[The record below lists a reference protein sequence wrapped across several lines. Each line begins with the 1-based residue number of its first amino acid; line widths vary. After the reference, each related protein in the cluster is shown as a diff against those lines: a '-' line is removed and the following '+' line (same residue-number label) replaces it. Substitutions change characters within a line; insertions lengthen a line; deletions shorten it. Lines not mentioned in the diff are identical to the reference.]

1 MAASGKKCYVDFLMV
16 PSLEE
21 DDENDDGAYGDK
33 NNGEREPSRY
43 DDERGP
49 STMSESATN
58 DGDGENQQFGQ
69 PAHSHPASSGNNDH
83 RREGYGSSTDD
94 EDDETSR
101 YSGRHG
107 GDSSTL
113 ALPPVAASTIAAK
126 TSRQGPKSKQPPQA
140 HYSYD

>member
-1 MAASGKKCYVDFLMV
+1 MV

-21 DDENDDGAYGDK
+21 DDENDEGAYGDK

-49 STMSESATN
+49 STMSKAAMN
-58 DGDGENQQFGQ
+58 DGDDENKPFGQ
-69 PAHSHPASSGNNDH
+69 PAHSHVASSGNNDH

-113 ALPPVAASTIAAK
+113 ALPPVATSGGAARA
-126 TSRQGPKSKQPPQA
+126 SRQGSKSKQPSQAQA
-140 HYSYD
+140 HYSNE